1 MTNFL
6 TKQQDRFKMSR
17 VGEESNEVEFQGE
30 GVASEANGK
39 GVQTLMKEGLSY
51 TGYFREGKKHGA
63 GLLVS

>member
-1 MTNFL
+1 
-6 TKQQDRFKMSR
+6 MSR